1 MNLTIAAVVIIN
13 LIVFKIYVIYR
24 YTGKNIFIHSV
35 GKIKFVVKTII
46 FVFQCAIRIKDVAL
60 VVVIM

>member
-1 MNLTIAAVVIIN
+1 MN

-24 YTGKNIFIHSV
+24 YTGKIIFIHSV

-46 FVFQCAIRIKDVAL
+46 FVF
-60 VVVIM
+60 